1 MKFLNDLYMDD
12 SISGSNSSE
21 KCFEFYLRMKTI
33 LKEGNFNLRKW
44 ISSCAETM
52 EKINSFEE
60 QEFGEKSVHPD
71 KFHKVLG
78 ILWDFENDDLFFD
91 LKNVASL
98 SHISTKRE
106 FLKVL
111 PSVYDPLGVV
121 SLTIATLK
129 MLFQK
134 ICMIKINWD
143 EILPET
149 IIAEW
154 QNILENVNIMNSLK
168 LELDII

>member
-1 MKFLNDLYMDD
+1 
-12 SISGSNSSE
+12 
-21 KCFEFYLRMKTI
+21 
-33 LKEGNFNLRKW
+33 
-44 ISSCAETM
+44 
-52 EKINSFEE
+52 
-60 QEFGEKSVHPD
+60 
-71 KFHKVLG
+71 
-78 ILWDFENDDLFFD
+78 
-91 LKNVASL
+91 
-98 SHISTKRE
+98 
-106 FLKVL
+106 
-111 PSVYDPLGVV
+111 
-121 SLTIATLK
+121 